1 MEKENL
7 NIEPALESDE
17 SAAQLDRRG
26 FLRFGSYVVGG
37 AAALQLVGCGSE
49 PCPEASE
56 DNSDTQDPT
65 DSETD
70 PVYENSMTGADC
82 EVAFPDGFKCDNVSE
97 GGLKHTPVISAYDDS
112 GDTYDFTVVIP
123 HVVNADHHILGSQV
137 VAYIPGALTPH
148 NWIDFHYL
156 TQEYILSADDSEYT
170 HTFSI
175 SKDLVNAATTH
186 LMVFSLCNKHGAHG
200 EATALEG

>member
-1 MEKENL
+1 MARHDEDKQEL
-7 NIEPALESDE
+7 LEPDE
-17 SAAQLDRRG
+17 APLTLDRRG

-37 AAALQLVGCGSE
+37 AAALNLVGCGSE
-49 PCPEASE
+49 PCPDASE
-56 DNSDTQDPT
+56 DSSDTEDPT
-65 DSETD
+65 Y
-70 PVYENSMTGADC
+70 PVDENSMMGADC
-82 EVAFPDGFKCDNVSE
+82 EVEFPEGFKCDNVSE
-97 GGLKHTPVISAYDDS
+97 GGLKHTPVISSYDDS
-112 GDTYDFTVVIP
+112 GDTYDFTVVVP
-123 HVVNADHHILGSQV
+123 HVVNADHHILGTQV

-175 SKDLVNAATTH
+175 SKDLVNAAATH

-200 EATALEG
+200 EATALGG

>member
-1 MEKENL
+1 MEKKNL
-7 NIEPALESDE
+7 NRQELLESDE
-17 SAAQLDRRG
+17 VAASLDRRG

-49 PCPEASE
+49 PCPEATE

-82 EVAFPDGFKCDNVSE
+82 EVAFPEGFKCDNVSE
-97 GGLKHTPVISAYDDS
+97 GGLKHTPVISSYDDS
-112 GDTYDFTVVIP
+112 GDTYDFTVVVP
-123 HVVNADHHILGSQV
+123 HVVNADHHILGTQV

-175 SKDLVNAATTH
+175 SKDLVNSATTH